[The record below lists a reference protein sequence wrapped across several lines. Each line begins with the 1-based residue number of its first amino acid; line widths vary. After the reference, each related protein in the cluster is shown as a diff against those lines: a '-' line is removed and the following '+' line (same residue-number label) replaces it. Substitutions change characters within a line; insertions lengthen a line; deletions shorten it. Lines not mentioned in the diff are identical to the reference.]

1 MKYLGILG
9 GIVLL
14 VFMVAIIVQYGIG
27 AFVAVEQSNNMTN
40 SSYANQWNTTINLS
54 MLAISLLQFSPPLL
68 AISALVI
75 TLIVLGGVLATR
87 SGSARRKRRNYF

>member
-40 SSYANQWNTTINLS
+40 SSYADQWNSTISLS
-54 MLAISLLQFSPPLL
+54 MLAISLLQFSPPML
-68 AISALVI
+68 AISALIV
-75 TLIVLGGVLATR
+75 TLLVLGAVLATR
-87 SGSARRKRRNYF
+87 SRSTRRGRRNYF